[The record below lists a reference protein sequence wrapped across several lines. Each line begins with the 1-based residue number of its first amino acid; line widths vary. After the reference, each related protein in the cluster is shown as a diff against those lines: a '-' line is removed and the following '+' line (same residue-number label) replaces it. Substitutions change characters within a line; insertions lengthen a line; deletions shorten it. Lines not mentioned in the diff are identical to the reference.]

1 MKALLCKQ
9 FGPPETLVMEELPD
23 PQADA
28 GQVVVDV
35 KACALNYPDALMI
48 EDKYQFKPELPFSP
62 GGEIAGVISA
72 VGEGVT
78 NLKVGDRVAA
88 GIGNGGFAE
97 KIAINA
103 GQALVLPDGVDE
115 NTASAFMTTYGTTL
129 YALKERGELKP
140 GETLLVLGAS
150 GGVGMAAIELGK
162 VMGARVIAA
171 ASTAEKLAV
180 CKEAGADELINYNTE
195 DLKNRTKELTGGKGA
210 DVVYD
215 AVGGDYAEAALR
227 ATNWGGRFLV
237 IGFVA
242 GIPKIPLNLTLLKSC
257 DIRGVFYGAFRARD
271 PQRGNELVQ
280 ELVDLLTTGK
290 IKPYI
295 SATYPLENAA
305 QALRDMIDRKVT
317 GKVVVTI

>member
-1 MKALLCKQ
+1 MKAFLCKEY
-9 FGPPETLVMEELPD
+9 GPPESLVLEEVPD
-23 PQADA
+23 PQAGP
-28 GQVVVDV
+28 GQVVVDI
-35 KACALNYPDALMI
+35 KSCALNFPDALMI
-48 EDKYQFKPELPFSP
+48 ENKYQFKPELPFAP
-62 GGEIAGVISA
+62 GGEIAGVVSA
-72 VGEGVT
+72 VGAGVSD
-78 NLKVGDRVAA
+78 LSVGDRVAA

-97 KIAINA
+97 KIAIKA
-103 GQALVLPDGVDE
+103 DQALKIPDGLDN
-115 NTASAFMTTYGTTL
+115 NTASAFMTTYGTTQ
-129 YALKERGELKP
+129 YALNDRGDLKP

-171 ASTAEKLAV
+171 ASTAEKLAI

-242 GIPKIPLNLTLLKSC
+242 GIPSIPLNLTLLKSC
-257 DIRGVFYGAFRARD
+257 DVRGVFYGALKARD
-271 PQRGNELVQ
+271 PKRGDEIMQ
-280 ELVDLLTTGK
+280 EIVDLLTAGK

-295 SATYPLENAA
+295 SATYSLDNAA
-305 QALRDMIDRKVT
+305 QALRDMVDRKVT